1 MIIDADGAILGRLA
15 SRVAKRILS
24 GEDMTIVNAEKAVV
38 SGAPKVIAQIYLTK
52 RQRGDPLHGPYFPR
66 YADRIVWR
74 TIRGMMPYKK
84 ARGIDA
90 MKRLKIH
97 IGCPEQ
103 YKDVA
108 VKAVIKSKNDLRCKY
123 TTLKEISRIVG
134 GKVD

>member
-24 GEDMTIVNAEKAVV
+24 GEDMVIVNAEKAVV
-38 SGAPKVIAQIYLTK
+38 SGDPKVIAKVYLTK
-52 RQRGDPLHGPYFPR
+52 RQRGDPLHGPFYPR
-66 YADRIVWR
+66 YPDKIVWR

-97 IGCPEQ
+97 VGCPEQ
-103 YKDVA
+103 FKNA
-108 VKAVIKSKNDLRCKY
+108 AEKVIKSKTELRCKY
-123 TTLKEISRIVG
+123 TTIRDISKIIG
-134 GKVD
+134 AKVE